1 MSPIVILIT
10 IAAYFAVLFLVSW
23 IAGRNADNAGFFSG
37 NRQSNWIVVAM
48 STIGAAI
55 SGVTFVSVPG
65 MVEGAGFSYMQMVLG
80 FTVGQIIVAYV
91 LIPMYYKMNLTSIY
105 QYLETR
111 FGITTYKTGAWIFFV
126 SKMLGAGVRLFVV
139 GSVLQLLVFGP
150 LGMPFWVNTV
160 FTVGIVYLITFKGG
174 VKSVIWTDLLKTTCL
189 ILSVILCI
197 VFVMKSGVSF
207 EGFGSSSMSRTF
219 FFDDPNDGKFFWK
232 QFLAGIFLVIATTGL
247 DQDLMQRTLS
257 CRNYRDAQKN
267 MVTGAIMQIFVIFL
281 FLVLGWLLYTYAAQT
296 GVSLEGLKG
305 DDVFPYLATG
315 SYFPVIVG
323 VLFIVG
329 FIASAYS
336 AAGSALTALT
346 TSFTIDILGKNES
359 EKENDINEFKEQKN
373 SQLSTKKL
381 LSTLN
386 PQLSTQKTRKIVHA
400 AMAVLMAICIYVIWI
415 LNDDSVIQTVYKVA
429 SYTYGPLLGMFCF
442 GMFTRLQVRDRLL
455 PLAVILA
462 PVITWILDANS
473 AAWFAGYQFSHERL
487 ILNALL
493 TFIFM
498 LILAKP
504 KTNTPLAE

>member
-1 MSPIVILIT
+1 MSPLVILIT
-10 IAAYFAVLFLVSW
+10 IAAYFAVLFFVSW

-37 NRQSNWIVVAM
+37 NRQSNWIIVAM

-65 MVEGAGFSYMQMVLG
+65 MVQGAGFSYMQMVLG
-80 FTVGQIIVAYV
+80 FTVGQILVAYV

-105 QYLETR
+105 QYLENR
-111 FGITTYKTGAWIFFV
+111 FGVTTYKTGAWIFFL
-126 SKMLGAGVRLFVV
+126 SKMLGASVRLFVV
-139 GSVLQLLVFGP
+139 GSVLQLLVFDP
-150 LGMPFWVNTV
+150 LHTPFWVNAI
-160 FTVGIVYLITFKGG
+160 FTVAIVYLITFKGG

-189 ILSVILCI
+189 ILSVVLCI

-207 EGFGSSSMSRTF
+207 SGFGESEMSRTF

-267 MVTGAIMQIFVIFL
+267 MITGAVMQIFVIFL

-296 GVSLEGLKG
+296 GVPLVNTTGEPLKG
-305 DDVFPYLATG
+305 DDVFPFLATG
-315 SYFPVIVG
+315 NFFPVIVG
-323 VLFIVG
+323 ILFIVG

-346 TSFTIDILGKNES
+346 TSFTIDILGQ
-359 EKENDINEFKEQKN
+359 QK
-373 SQLSTKKL
+373 TE
-381 LSTLN
+381 
-386 PQLSTQKTRKIVHA
+386 KTRKIVHA
-400 AMAVLMAICIYVIWI
+400 AMAVIMAVCIYVIWI

-455 PLAVILA
+455 PVAAVLA

-493 TFIFM
+493 TFLFM
-498 LILAKP
+498 LLMAKKP
-504 KTNTPLAE
+504 DTKSNRE

>member
-1 MSPIVILIT
+1 MSPIIILLT
-10 IAAYFAVLFLVSW
+10 IAAYFAVLFLISW
-23 IAGRNADNAGFFSG
+23 LAGRNADNAGFFSG
-37 NRQSNWIVVAM
+37 NKSSNWVVVAM

-65 MVEGAGFSYMQMVLG
+65 MVQGAGFSYMQMVLG

-111 FGITTYKTGAWIFFV
+111 FGVTTYKTGAWIFFV
-126 SKMLGAGVRLFVV
+126 SKMLGASVRLFVV
-139 GSVLQLLVFGP
+139 GSVLQLLVFEP
-150 LGMPFWVNTV
+150 LHMPFWLNAV
-160 FTVGIVYLITFKGG
+160 FTVGIVYLITFRGG

-189 ILSVILCI
+189 ILSVVLCI

-207 EGFGSSSMSRTF
+207 SGFSESEMSRTF

-232 QFLAGIFLVIATTGL
+232 QFLAGIFLLIATTGL

-267 MVTGAIMQIFVIFL
+267 IITGAIMQIVVIFL

-296 GVSLEGLKG
+296 GVSLVDPVDGAPLKG
-305 DDVFPYLATG
+305 DDVFPFLATG
-315 SYFPVIVG
+315 NPVTGETFFPMIVG
-323 VLFIVG
+323 IFFIVG

-359 EKENDINEFKEQKN
+359 ETEESDHSRLSSKKR
-373 SQLSTKKL
+373 LSTE
-381 LSTLN
+381 
-386 PQLSTQKTRKIVHA
+386 KTRKIVHVS
-400 AMAVLMAICIYVIWI
+400 MAVLMAVCIYVIWI

-455 PLAVILA
+455 PVAVILA

-473 AAWFAGYQFSHERL
+473 AVWFSGYQFSHERL

-493 TFIFM
+493 TFLFM
-498 LILAKP
+498 LVIAKP
-504 KTNTPLAE
+504 KKQTT